1 MMELKMAF
9 PNWLSEV
16 RGLRYSGLY
25 FHAQCKSTK
34 VESIDAHGWS
44 FLFGIFIDR
53 RRLKKKGRLRCCGSE
68 HSWLV
73 SWNCNQISKDGW
85 CKVGRGD
92 HRSSLWSQPFGLP
105 SILIVSMCVVSLL
118 VLVIKAESILSVIRF
133 SGMPE
138 ACNTKR
144 PWLA

>member
-73 SWNCNQISKDGW
+73 SWNCNQISKDG
-85 CKVGRGD
+85 
-92 HRSSLWSQPFGLP
+92 
-105 SILIVSMCVVSLL
+105 
-118 VLVIKAESILSVIRF
+118 
-133 SGMPE
+133 
-138 ACNTKR
+138 
-144 PWLA
+144 